1 MTEPFAKVVRTD
13 ERDREDDLVVVHQVQ
28 VGDLAVWSEASCDSA
43 YEEAFDAMVQRNESS
58 ASQVSDHLNTA
69 ARKYAADKIREAA
82 DFEDGLAL
90 IIEKNIVANEAHYR
104 KYPGGKP
111 GQLQSAREK
120 REVAQRLRNHADAV
134 ERGEA

>member
-1 MTEPFAKVVRTD
+1 MTEPFAKVVQETSVSGA
-13 ERDREDDLVVVHQVQ
+13 EGFSVVIEGEECCPPWGNWMREGADVF
-28 VGDLAVWSEASCDSA
+28 ASR
-43 YEEAFDAMVQRNESS
+43 V
-58 ASQVSDHLNTA
+58 NTA

-134 ERGEA
+134 EIGEA

>member
-1 MTEPFAKVVRTD
+1 MTEPFAKV
-13 ERDREDDLVVVHQVQ
+13 REVGSSSELVVAGESIKWTYAIDRNPHRLLRQH
-28 VGDLAVWSEASCDSA
+28 AASI
-43 YEEAFDAMVQRNESS
+43 
-58 ASQVSDHLNTA
+58 NTA

-111 GQLQSAREK
+111 GQLQAAREK
-120 REVAQRLRNHADAV
+120 REAARRLRSRANTV
-134 ERGEA
+134 EIGEA